1 MREIDSRVSALVEE
15 YGSEGRFIERP
26 FIPTQ
31 KALDR
36 LSHRGRRLLSELRAM
51 EPQDRSESL
60 WIHHWVEVLDTLL
73 ARMEDDRAYPFRYVS
88 SVTQGIATFVELDER
103 PVRRKIEILKNRMD
117 QIPQVTEAVC
127 CRNTEVSGMKRIMTI
142 ETLDNAAALIART
155 LARIA
160 GAWSLP
166 GVEGLLNS
174 MQVAREACLAACQR
188 IRALPEVVDPI
199 KGLPYDELLDRVFGA
214 PVEELAARTKD
225 DVRALLQ
232 KMCRAADQI
241 RAGASP
247 GQVLAEDFHCYE
259 NPESMLYEM
268 KKYVAMA
275 REMCSAGIVDLPAE
289 ERCVVTAVPDHLQ
302 DLFPWGGYSGPD
314 GLSGHLTGYCY
325 VNTENLEGVNRGW
338 LMNMALHEAY
348 PGHHA
353 QYVCASGGDVPRTA
367 KTTTLYSR
375 ASHASEGMAHRSED
389 VYQGLFEDPLFSL
402 FVLYRR
408 LHTAVRILCELELN
422 YFGNGDESALAL
434 YSEHMGFDEATAR
447 GQIRL
452 QHMWRGYMTSYFTGY
467 RKLAEIQKTAKMGDD
482 AFTRL
487 IFSAGFVSLSTL
499 ESLAG
504 LPAGEHKR
512 VFGAFSGGVVR

>member
-1 MREIDSRVSALVEE
+1 MRQIDSRVARLVEE
-15 YGSEGRFIERP
+15 YGSEGRFIERLFVP
-26 FIPTQ
+26 SQ
-31 KALDR
+31 EALDR
-36 LSHRGRRLLSELRAM
+36 LTSRARAILSELQVT
-51 EPQDRSESL
+51 EPQDRSEAL
-60 WIHHWVEVLDTLL
+60 LIQHWVEVLDTLL

-88 SVTQGIATFVELDER
+88 SVTQGIASFVELDAR
-103 PVRRKIEILKNRMD
+103 PIPRKIDILRSRMD
-117 QIPQVTEAVC
+117 QVPLVVESVC
-127 CRNTEVSGMKRIMTI
+127 CRNADIPGRGRNMTV
-142 ETLDNAAALIART
+142 ETLNNAASLIGRMSERVAT
-155 LARIA
+155 SWLQ
-160 GAWSLP
+160 P
-166 GVEGLLNS
+166 GVRGLLDS
-174 MQVAREACLAACQR
+174 MQVAREACLAAGQR
-188 IRALPEVVDPI
+188 VRALPEAADPI
-199 KGLPYDELLDRVFGA
+199 KGLPYGDLLDRVFGA
-214 PVEELAARTKD
+214 SVEELAARTKD

-232 KMCRAADQI
+232 KMRRAADEI
-241 RAGASP
+241 RPGASP
-247 GQVLAEDFHCYE
+247 GQVLREDFHGYG

-268 KKYVAMA
+268 KKYVAMT
-275 REMCSAGIVDLPAE
+275 REMCVGIVDLPAE

-353 QYVCASGGDVPRTA
+353 QYVCASGADVPRTA

-389 VYQGLFEDPLFSL
+389 VYQGLFDDPLFSL

-422 YFGNGDESALAL
+422 YSGKGDESALAL
-434 YSEHMGFDEATAR
+434 YSEHLGFDEATAR

-467 RKLAEIQKTAKMGDD
+467 RKLAEIQETAKMGDD

-499 ESLAG
+499 EALSR
-504 LPAGEHKR
+504 LPAGER
-512 VFGAFSGGVVR
+512 ERARRGFPGGVQR

>member
-1 MREIDSRVSALVEE
+1 MVEE
-15 YGSEGRFIERP
+15 YGSEGRFIEQL
-26 FIPTQ
+26 FIPTEE
-31 KALDR
+31 ALDR
-36 LSHRGRRLLSELRAM
+36 LAGRAEATVSELRATRA
-51 EPQDRSESL
+51 PTRSESVL
-60 WIHHWVEVLDTLL
+60 IEHLAEVLQTLL
-73 ARMEDDRAYPFRYVS
+73 ARMEDDRGYPFRYIT
-88 SVTQGIATFVELDER
+88 SVTQGIPSFVELDER
-103 PVRRKIEILKNRMD
+103 PVGRKIEILKNRMD
-117 QIPQVTEAVC
+117 QIPQVTEDVC
-127 CRNTEVSGMKRIMTI
+127 CRNAEVPGVKRTMTV

-155 LARIA
+155 SARIA
-160 GAWSLP
+160 DAWSLP

-174 MQVAREACLAACQR
+174 MQVASEACLSAGQR
-188 IRALPEVVDPI
+188 IRALPEAVDPI
-199 KGLPYDELLDRVFGA
+199 RGLPYGDLLDRVFGA
-214 PVEELAARTKD
+214 SVEELAARTRD

-232 KMCRAADQI
+232 KMCRAADEI
-241 RAGASP
+241 RPGASP
-247 GQVLAEDFHCYE
+247 GQILREDGHRYE
-259 NPESMLYEM
+259 DPESMLCEM
-268 KKYVAMA
+268 KKYVAMT
-275 REMCSAGIVDLPAE
+275 RQMCAGIADLPAG

-314 GLSGHLTGYCY
+314 GLSGYLTGYCY

-353 QYVCASGGDVPRTA
+353 QYVFASGADVPRTA
-367 KTTTLYSR
+367 RTTTLYSR

-389 VYQGLFEDPLFSL
+389 VYQELFDDPLFSL

-422 YFGNGDESALAL
+422 HFGKGDERALAL
-434 YSEHMGFDEATAR
+434 YSEYMGFDEVTAR

-467 RKLAEIQKTAKMGDD
+467 RKLAKIQKAAKMGDD

-504 LPAGEHKR
+504 LPANERER
-512 VFGAFSGGVVR
+512 VFRGFPG